1 MKRLFIITLALFCT
15 ACNTD
20 WRRKYDEVY
29 PSQNGISMVRKDN
42 KYGLVNAE
50 GTVVAPLKYDYI
62 NIYPSAG
69 IPFYDVTINNLYG
82 VIRPSG
88 EELIPAQYN
97 FISYS
102 EGVFILQLNDKK
114 KLLSTNNET
123 LTPWYDEID
132 LFFGGLA
139 RAKQG
144 NKYGYLNTKG
154 KVVLPF
160 VYDDAD
166 DFNDSKKAMVK
177 YKGKWGMIDNLGN
190 TIIPFEYEQAEPYTK
205 SNEEWEDYYYILIK
219 KGREVNIDKEG
230 NLLSFK

>member
-62 NIYPSAG
+62 NIYPSAE

-102 EGVFILQLNDKK
+102 EGVFIVQLNDKK

-123 LTPWYDEID
+123 
-132 LFFGGLA
+132 
-139 RAKQG
+139 
-144 NKYGYLNTKG
+144 
-154 KVVLPF
+154 
-160 VYDDAD
+160 
-166 DFNDSKKAMVK
+166 
-177 YKGKWGMIDNLGN
+177 
-190 TIIPFEYEQAEPYTK
+190 YEQAEPYTK

>member
-1 MKRLFIITLALFCT
+1 MQ
-15 ACNTD
+15 
-20 WRRKYDEVY
+20 RKEAVERGIGYVEVAAN
-29 PSQNGISMVRKDN
+29 PCGQ
-42 KYGLVNAE
+42 
-50 GTVVAPLKYDYI
+50 
-62 NIYPSAG
+62 
-69 IPFYDVTINNLYG
+69 
-82 VIRPSG
+82 IR
-88 EELIPAQYN
+88 
-97 FISYS
+97 
-102 EGVFILQLNDKK
+102 
-114 KLLSTNNET
+114 TNHGN
-123 LTPWYDEID
+123 
-132 LFFGGLA
+132 
-139 RAKQG
+139 RAKQV

-190 TIIPFEYEQAEPYTK
+190 IIIPFEYEQAEPYTK

>member
-50 GTVVAPLKYDYI
+50 GTLVAPLK
-62 NIYPSAG
+62 
-69 IPFYDVTINNLYG
+69 
-82 VIRPSG
+82 
-88 EELIPAQYN
+88 YN

-102 EGVFILQLNDKK
+102 EGVFIVQLNDKK

-144 NKYGYLNTKG
+144 NKYGYLNIKG

-160 VYDDAD
+160 VYDDAG